1 MLEVLKADYVT
12 TARAKGLAEHVVVLR
27 HGFRNA
33 LIPLITVT
41 MLRLPGL
48 FGGALLV
55 EAIFTWP
62 GMGQLTIQAVGQR
75 DYPMIMGLTMIV
87 SALVLL
93 ANLAAD
99 LLYAYADPRVRV
111 NA

>member
-1 MLEVLKADYVT
+1 MLSIDTMAGKTRYARTAMLEVLKADYVT
-12 TARAKGLAEHVVVLR
+12 TARAKGLSEHVVVLR

-62 GMGQLTIQAVGQR
+62 GMGAAH
-75 DYPMIMGLTMIV
+75 YPGRSV
-87 SALVLL
+87 SATIL
-93 ANLAAD
+93 
-99 LLYAYADPRVRV
+99 
-111 NA
+111 